1 MPSVKQLAT
10 YMQSQLNNAVDANEL
25 QQFVWL
31 IFDHLRGYSRL
42 DLMMKAEEEL
52 SEAEVDFIHKAVERL
67 QGHEPLQYVLGQTH
81 FMDLVF
87 KVNKNVLIPR
97 PETEELVT
105 WILEE
110 HPAGVSK
117 DRPSEAPHILD
128 IGTGSGCIP
137 ITLKKNRPMAR
148 VEAWDISEGALET
161 ARGNAVLNGVE
172 VDFQL
177 RDVLKYQQYL
187 LSPKHIVVSNPPY
200 VTQREQVKMA
210 QNVLDYEPH
219 LALFVADDAPLLFY
233 RAIAGL
239 STICLVPG
247 GYLYF
252 EINETYGPEVCEM
265 LKELGFENR
274 VLRKDLSGRDRM
286 VRAIWPASE

>member
-1 MPSVKQLAT
+1 MPSVKELAA
-10 YMQSQLNNAVDANEL
+10 YIHSQLKSVVDANEL

-31 IFDHLRGYSRL
+31 IFDHLRGFSRL
-42 DLMMKAEEEL
+42 DLMMKAEEEI
-52 SEAEVDFIHKAVERL
+52 SEAEADFIHTAVERL
-67 QGHEPLQYVLGQTH
+67 QGHEPLQYVLGQAY
-81 FMDLVF
+81 FMDLVI
-87 KVNKNVLIPR
+87 KVNKHVLIPR
-97 PETEELVT
+97 PETEELVA

-110 HPAGVSK
+110 HPIKSAHTHEQPG
-117 DRPSEAPHILD
+117 ILD

-137 ITLKKNRPMAR
+137 ISIKKNRPMAR
-148 VEAWDISEGALET
+148 VEAWDISSGALET
-161 ARGNAVLNGVE
+161 ARGNAELNGVE
-172 VDFQL
+172 VDFRL
-177 RDVLKYQQYL
+177 RDVLIYTEYP

-200 VTQREQVKMA
+200 VTQSEQAKMA

-219 LALFVADDAPLLFY
+219 LALFVADDVPLLFY

-239 STICLVPG
+239 ATDCLVPG

-252 EINETYGPEVCEM
+252 EINEAYGSEVCQM
-265 LKELGFENR
+265 LNGLGFVQV

>member
-1 MPSVKQLAT
+1 MPSVKQLAA
-10 YMQSQLNNAVDANEL
+10 YIQSQLNNVVEANER

-52 SEAEVDFIHKAVERL
+52 SDTEVDFIHKAAERL

-81 FMDLVF
+81 FMDLIF

-110 HPAGVSK
+110 HPAGAST
-117 DRPSEAPHILD
+117 DHPTEALHILD
-128 IGTGSGCIP
+128 IGTGSGCIS
-137 ITLKKNRPMAR
+137 ITLKKNRPMAD
-148 VEAWDISEGALET
+148 VEGWDISEGALET

-172 VDFQL
+172 VDFEL
-177 RDVLKYQQYL
+177 RDVLKYKQYP
-187 LSPKHIVVSNPPY
+187 LSPKHILVSNPPY
-200 VTQREQVKMA
+200 VTESEQLRMA

-239 STICLVPG
+239 ATACLVPG

-252 EINETYGPEVCEM
+252 EINEAYGPEVCEM
-265 LKELGFENR
+265 LKELGFQSI

>member
-1 MPSVKQLAT
+1 MPSVKQLAA
-10 YMQSQLNNAVDANEL
+10 YIQSQLKNAVDANEL

-31 IFDHLRGYSRL
+31 IIDHLRGFSRL
-42 DLMMKAEEEL
+42 DMMMKAEEEL
-52 SEAEVDFIHKAVERL
+52 SDEEVDFIHKAVERL

-81 FMDLVF
+81 FMDLIF

-110 HPAGVSK
+110 HPSGWSNEGAS
-117 DRPSEAPHILD
+117 DPLHILD
-128 IGTGSGCIP
+128 VGTGSGCIP
-137 ITLKKNRPMAR
+137 VTLKKNRPMAQ
-148 VEAWDISEGALET
+148 VEAWDISAGALET

-177 RDVLKYQQYL
+177 RDVLKYKRYPL
-187 LSPKHIVVSNPPY
+187 LPRHMVISNPPY
-200 VTQREQVKMA
+200 VTEREQAKMA

-233 RAIAGL
+233 RAIASL
-239 STICLVPG
+239 ATECLVPG

-252 EINETYGPEVCEM
+252 EINEAYGPEVCEM
-265 LKELGFENR
+265 LKELGFR
-274 VLRKDLSGRDRM
+274 SIVLRKDLSGRDRM